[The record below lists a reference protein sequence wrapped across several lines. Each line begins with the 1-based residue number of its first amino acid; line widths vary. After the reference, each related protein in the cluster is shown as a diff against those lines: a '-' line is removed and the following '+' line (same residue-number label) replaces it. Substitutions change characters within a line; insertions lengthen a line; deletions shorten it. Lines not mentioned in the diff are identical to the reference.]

1 MAIVMEYKTAAGV
14 TIKFNDAAYAGKT
27 EGEKQELR
35 EEINKKI
42 SQILSMQ
49 KR

>member
-1 MAIVMEYKTAAGV
+1 MAIVMEYKTANGV
-14 TIKFNDAAYAGKT
+14 TIKFNDAAYADKT
-27 EGEKQELR
+27 EEEKQELR

-42 SQILSMQ
+42 SQILSVQ